1 MNDRVYV
8 LLDIVDGK
16 AEQVAQALQGSL
28 GVVMADAVEGPPD
41 VVMVIEAP
49 NREQLAKL
57 TNQALVLAEPM
68 TEYICL
74 LPAKERLNTTNS
86 PKFPPVSGG
95 RGKRRS

>member
-1 MNDRVYV
+1 MDDKVYV

-16 AEQVAQALQGSL
+16 AEQVAQVLQGSL
-28 GVVMADAVEGPPD
+28 GVVMADAIEGPPD
-41 VVMVIEAP
+41 VVIVMKAP

-57 TNQALVLAEPM
+57 INQALVLVEPM

-74 LPAKERLNTTNS
+74 LPAREILNTTNS
-86 PKFPPVSGG
+86 PKFSPVSGS

>member
-1 MNDRVYV
+1 MNARVYI

-41 VVMVIEAP
+41 VVIVMEAP

-57 TNQALVLAEPM
+57 TNQVLVLTEPM

-74 LPAKERLNTTNS
+74 LPARERLSTTNS
-86 PKFPPVSGG
+86 PKLSPLSRGS
-95 RGKRRS
+95 GKRRS